1 MRLIAI
7 LAVAVWAAAPTRA
20 ETLADIRQDLAV
32 LTVELNRLK
41 VELSTTGGSS
51 VVLQGASVSER
62 LASIERALQR
72 LTGKTEELEF
82 RIDSVVKDGTNRIG
96 DLEFRVCEVEPDCD
110 FSQLGTTAPLGHAE
124 GSQVVSQPDDLSDT
138 QSGLVASQLAVGE
151 QADFQRAQQALA
163 DGNYRAAADQFSAF
177 RATYPGGPLEAQA
190 LVGQGRAQE
199 GLGDTRA
206 AARAFLDAYSGYPQ
220 SDIAPEALFR
230 LGQSLGDLGA
240 VSEACVTLGE
250 VGVRYPGTAAVS
262 DAQSAMAVLG
272 CS

>member
-1 MRLIAI
+1 MRLIAY
-7 LAVAVWAAAPTRA
+7 LAVAVLAAVPLRA

-32 LTVELNRLK
+32 LQVELNRLK

-51 VVLQGASVSER
+51 VVLQGNTVSER
-62 LASIERALQR
+62 IASIERALQR

-82 RIDSVVKDGTNRIG
+82 RIDRVVKDGTNRIG
-96 DLEFRVCEVEPDCD
+96 DLEFRVCEVEPGCD
-110 FSQLGTTAPLGHAE
+110 FGQLGDTATLGGGE
-124 GSQVVSQPDDLSDT
+124 TPQVVAQPVEEPA
-138 QSGLVASQLAVGE
+138 VASSQLAVGE

-163 DGNYRAAADQFSAF
+163 DGDYRGAADQFDAF
-177 RATYPGGPLEAQA
+177 RATYPGGPLEAHA

-230 LGQSLGDLGA
+230 LGKSLGDLGA
-240 VSEACVTLGE
+240 VSEACVTLRE

-262 DAQSAMAVLG
+262 DAQGAMAALG